1 MCMINKIGIDTTSRI
16 NSIEARKN
24 KKAEQQASPNFKGL
38 GAVVLTGIQACE
50 RMPMVNVAV
59 IDMLSAILPR
69 TVVESM
75 TNWFAGFEAFRR
87 ESSGLIVNCL
97 IPSVITLGFA
107 KMLNTPIMGNLGKKI
122 DMSECWADSS
132 LIDEAKEYYKRSNS
146 SDKVKDS
153 LKSILGDIEGFE
165 GNKKIVFK
173 EALSQEELDKYA
185 EKLASLLRS
194 QKTNRELNKEVKNI
208 SSEIVDKIRVSE
220 NIKIAGVKNEVKA
233 SSVNGMLVDSVK
245 FFKGFQNREQGTIE
259 DFAKKSKNLVRA
271 KSWMGLAVV
280 LPLAIS
286 MQYINRWIT
295 GKLSGVKGAPIY
307 DDFGKGK
314 STIEENPNAKEGL
327 LRQKLISISSMIG
340 VSLLSMMKKP
350 TLGMLEFKGMF
361 PTMDQARIIS
371 TATFASR
378 MAAADD
384 KNELAE
390 STVRDIATFS
400 GLYFLGDY
408 ADKAAATIIEKNK
421 GVKLLND
428 TKPIDKNANVLRKFW
443 HWVKDIK
450 VKSSEEV
457 VSKTAEALKAKGL
470 KPDAEQLKI
479 IEKELKQAI
488 NLRSACQATNIGVS
502 LALLGILVPI
512 YTRHNTKKK
521 HEKALKLAQE
531 KNNTLVDNKDKKPES
546 VTPLDI
552 KYSKLTAGFR
562 ADKH

>member
-1 MCMINKIGIDTTSRI
+1 MCMINKIGVDTSRI
-16 NSIEARKN
+16 NSINARKN
-24 KKAEQQASPNFKGL
+24 KEGTTQQAPNFKGANL
-38 GAVVLTGIQACE
+38 LLQGIQACE

-69 TVVESM
+69 TIVESM

-87 ESSGLIVNCL
+87 ESSGLVVNCL
-97 IPSVITLGFA
+97 IPSLITLGFA
-107 KMLNTPIMGNLGKKI
+107 KMLNGSTMGALGKKI

-132 LIDEAKEYYKRSNS
+132 LIDEAKEYYNKSAS
-146 SDKVKDS
+146 SDKVKES

-165 GNKKIVFK
+165 GKKKIVFK
-173 EALSQEELDKYA
+173 DVLSSEDLDKYA
-185 EKLASLLRS
+185 DRLADLSRS
-194 QKTNRELNKEVKNI
+194 NKSRSDFNKEIKKI
-208 SSEIVDKIRVSE
+208 TGEIVEQTRVSE
-220 NIKIAGVKNEVKA
+220 NVKIAGIKNEVYA
-233 SSVNGMLVDSVK
+233 SSVKGMLSDSVK
-245 FFKGFQNREQGTIE
+245 FFKGFQSRNQGTIE
-259 DFAKKSKNLVRA
+259 DFARKSKNLVKT
-271 KSWMGLAVV
+271 KSALGLAVV

-307 DDFGKGK
+307 DDFGKGEN
-314 STIEENPNAKEGL
+314 IENSSAKDGL
-327 LRQKLISISSMIG
+327 LRQKVISISSMIG

-350 TLGMLEFKGMF
+350 TWGMLEFKGMF
-361 PTMDQARIIS
+361 PTMDQARVIS

-408 ADKAAATIIEKNK
+408 ADKGAATLIQKYK

-428 TKPIDKNANVLRKFW
+428 TKPIAKDANVFKKFW
-443 HWVKDIK
+443 HWVKDVR
-450 VKSSEEV
+450 VKSSDEV
-457 VSKTAEALKAKGL
+457 VSKTAELLKAQGKT
-470 KPDAEQLKI
+470 PTAEQLKT
-479 IEKELKQAI
+479 IEKELKHAI

-521 HEKALKLAQE
+521 HEQALKLAQE
-531 KNNTLVDNKDKKPES
+531 NIKTQPEIKEQPEA
-546 VTPLDI
+546 VTPLNV

-562 ADKH
+562 AEKH